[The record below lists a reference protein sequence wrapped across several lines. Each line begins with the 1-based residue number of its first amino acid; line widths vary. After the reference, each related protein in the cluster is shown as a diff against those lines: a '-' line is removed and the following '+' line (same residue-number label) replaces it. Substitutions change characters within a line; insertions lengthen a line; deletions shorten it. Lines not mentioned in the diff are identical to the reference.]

1 MSTRRLVAALALLAV
16 VPLPAAEPALE
27 PALELDTST
36 ITGHRELPRV
46 MAIVPWKKSPAGEP
60 PGRPAKSL
68 LDETLSPV
76 DRLVMRRQAEA
87 WSALAAP
94 SPSNDA
100 AAARPVQNEEN

>member
-1 MSTRRLVAALALLAV
+1 MSTRPLVAALALLAV
-16 VPLPAAEPALE
+16 VPLAAAEPGPE
-27 PALELDTST
+27 LELDAST